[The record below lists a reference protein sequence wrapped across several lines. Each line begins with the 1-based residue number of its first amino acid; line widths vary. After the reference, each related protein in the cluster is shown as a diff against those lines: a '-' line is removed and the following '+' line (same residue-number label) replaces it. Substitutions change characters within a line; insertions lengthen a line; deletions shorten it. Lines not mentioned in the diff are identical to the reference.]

1 MSSICDKVTDL
12 ACTTARTIL
21 RCLIFRIKGHVI
33 FQLDV
38 NKNEKEFVFFS
49 PTKYGLTGFCAP
61 VFKELLFKRSGQEHF
76 CRYLGCFIL
85 DVEVRW
91 RLDSFFFSFH
101 LTCLPMT
108 VAWFGGTPSNILLG
122 HRLCIWTAA
131 LWEDGIQLQDRPISL
146 WKRLAIPWGLMAH
159 WCLLCNEALRCNYRD
174 SLKRRRPSTCGDTG
188 LPTTEATY
196 CPIQSSCLIFLIYKQ
211 ASDSQPLIK
220 TQFAFPEQCI
230 LIDTIWARVGALQKL

>member
-1 MSSICDKVTDL
+1 MSSIDDKVTDF

-108 VAWFGGTPSNILLG
+108 VAWFGGDTKQHFIRSLALYLNSGSLRGWDSTPRPTHFTLKATSYSVGPHGSLVFVVQ
-122 HRLCIWTAA
+122 RSTQM
-131 LWEDGIQLQDRPISL
+131 QLQGQPEAQETLYVWR
-146 WKRLAIPWGLMAH
+146 H
-159 WCLLCNEALRCNYRD
+159 WSSNHR
-174 SLKRRRPSTCGDTG
+174 GDI
-188 LPTTEATY
+188 LPYSE
-196 CPIQSSCLIFLIYKQ
+196 
-211 ASDSQPLIK
+211 
-220 TQFAFPEQCI
+220 
-230 LIDTIWARVGALQKL
+230 